1 MRKYGI
7 YFQEQYFQT
16 PSGKFQQKEKKWLLW
31 DGISIKLH
39 TVVGSLYFHLKVE
52 VWMHISF
59 MQALKK
65 RRFFAKKKV
74 GCQIGNHIGKCVD
87 KWPRDSSIA
96 MFSSIC
102 CKLQRIEKRTYMSKQ
117 MRFPMHALSISRFL
131 LTKETKRRSSGQT
144 PFTIKPKQLALKK
157 PIFNPQKILP
167 KFF

>member
-1 MRKYGI
+1 MTILSDTYTKAN
-7 YFQEQYFQT
+7 F
-16 PSGKFQQKEKKWLLW
+16 SKKNKEMVYYETS

-59 MQALKK
+59 MQAVKK

-102 CKLQRIEKRTYMSKQ
+102 CELQRIERRTYMSKQ

-131 LTKETKRRSSGQT
+131 LTYQLNKRT
-144 PFTIKPKQLALKK
+144 
-157 PIFNPQKILP
+157 
-167 KFF
+167 